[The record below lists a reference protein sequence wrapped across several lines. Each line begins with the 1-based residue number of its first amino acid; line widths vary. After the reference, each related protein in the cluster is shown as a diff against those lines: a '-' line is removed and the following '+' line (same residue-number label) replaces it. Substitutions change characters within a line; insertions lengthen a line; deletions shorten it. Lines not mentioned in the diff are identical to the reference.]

1 MSEEVTNEEI
11 VSRIKNGERE
21 LIGELWDR
29 VKQFAHVKAKDM
41 HAGDMTEDLEQECF
55 LALLD
60 AVRNYEKEE
69 GTQFLTYA
77 SFHFRARMW
86 KYMHHEAGGRE
97 IPHHMIE
104 KLRKYRRTVA
114 DFQREH
120 GRDPSGAEIMAR
132 CGWTVKEL
140 IRIKESLN
148 ADRTD
153 SLDAPLTEDENLT
166 LADTLPGDANPAEE
180 VEDKVFRE
188 QLARDLWGAVDELPK
203 DQAAALRCKYQ
214 GEKTFQEIEND
225 LSLPAGQARQLTY
238 RGLHQLRS
246 RGTRARLRPY
256 YIDLFGEG
264 VRGGLHAFFNS
275 GTSSTERAAL
285 KLMGAWWENDVEAR

>member
-1 MSEEVTNEEI
+1 MPDEVTKEEL
-11 VSRIKNGERE
+11 VSRIKNGEKE

-29 VKQFAHVKAKDM
+29 VKQFAYVMAKDM
-41 HAGDMTEDLEQECF
+41 RAGDMTEDLEQECF

-60 AVRNYEKEE
+60 AVRNYEETE

-77 SFHFRARMW
+77 TFHFRARMW
-86 KYMHHEAGGRE
+86 RYLRHESGGRE

-114 DFQREH
+114 DFQREY
-120 GRDPSGAEIMAR
+120 GREPSGIEIMAR

-140 IRIKESLN
+140 IRIKENLN
-148 ADRTD
+148 ADKTD
-153 SLDAPLTEDENLT
+153 SLDAPLSESEDLT
-166 LADTLPGDANPAEE
+166 LADTVPGGSDPAEE
-180 VEDKVFRE
+180 VEDKIFRE
-188 QLARDLWGAVDELPK
+188 QLSRDLWAAVDRLPAE
-203 DQAAALRCKYQ
+203 QAAVIRSKYQ
-214 GEKTFQEIEND
+214 EEKTFQEIEDD
-225 LSLPAGQARQLTY
+225 LGLTEGDARQLSAK
-238 RGLHQLRS
+238 GLRELRS
-246 RGTRARLRPY
+246 RRNRTRLRPY